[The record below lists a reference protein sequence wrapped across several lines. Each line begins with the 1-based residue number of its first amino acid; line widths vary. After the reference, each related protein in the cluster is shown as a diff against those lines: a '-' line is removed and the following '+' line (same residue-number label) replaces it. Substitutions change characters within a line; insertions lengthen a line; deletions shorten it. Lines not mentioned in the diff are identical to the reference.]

1 MQKIQALI
9 KYVRI
14 SPKKM
19 IEIARTIQGKRV
31 DNAIDCL
38 KLVPRNSAR
47 HIVKAIESA
56 VSNAENKNLIS
67 KNLIIYRA
75 LIEQGPSFKRF
86 HPVARG
92 SAHSY
97 KKRLSHIRIIIKEKQ
112 I

>member
-1 MQKIQALI
+1 MEKIQSLI

-19 IEIARTIQGKRV
+19 IEIARSIQGQKV
-31 DNAIDCL
+31 NNAIDCL
-38 KLVPRNSAR
+38 KLIPRNAAR
-47 HIVKAIESA
+47 HIVKALESA
-56 VSNAENKNLIS
+56 VSNAESKNLIS

-97 KKRLSHIRIIIKEKQ
+97 KKRLSHIRIILTEKQ